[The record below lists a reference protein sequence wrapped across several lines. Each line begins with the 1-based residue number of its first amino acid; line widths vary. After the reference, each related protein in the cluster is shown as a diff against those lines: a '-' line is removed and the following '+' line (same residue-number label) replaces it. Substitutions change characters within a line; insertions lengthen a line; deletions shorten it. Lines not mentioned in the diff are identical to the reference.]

1 MAEFPKSWFSSPDSE
16 SDTKSWTFTRP
27 IPIPETIK
35 SWGLSLR
42 PRRVPNRE
50 TRCVKSESPFYST
63 KSWSKNVQILWFLP
77 SPSKFRFQIRFRV
90 YNDLKIESDSE
101 TVTSP
106 EPRVSVFRVQNE
118 GLRKFCPEATFWKFK
133 ILLLPMLTLRSK
145 QTIRQGIKKLLK
157 PEAGVV
163 CCVLFYLRS
172 LGAFGEMC
180 VVISH
185 FSQRQSVLYTLDKA

>member
-101 TVTSP
+101 TVMSP
-106 EPRVSVFRVQNE
+106 EPRVSVFWFLDER
-118 GLRKFCPEATFWKFK
+118 LRKFWSMGSLKVAWYAEIHPLNAGA
-133 ILLLPMLTLRSK
+133 SA
-145 QTIRQGIKKLLK
+145 GK
-157 PEAGVV
+157 PEGPRNA
-163 CCVLFYLRS
+163 
-172 LGAFGEMC
+172 
-180 VVISH
+180 I
-185 FSQRQSVLYTLDKA
+185 